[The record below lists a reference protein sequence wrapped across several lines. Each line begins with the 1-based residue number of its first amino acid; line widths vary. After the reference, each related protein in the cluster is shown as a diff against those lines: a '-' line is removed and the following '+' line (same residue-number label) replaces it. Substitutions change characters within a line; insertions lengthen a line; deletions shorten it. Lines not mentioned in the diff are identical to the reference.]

1 MLRVENNNNNNNA
14 QKEDFEVLYGVT
26 EWHWSESYLSNFK
39 TIHKKF
45 NFKEH
50 LRVWVRIEWFCIR
63 RLKIPLLEGL
73 HTQDGLRTPSVG
85 KSEHVTSGVGL
96 ASNWLRVGSEF
107 SRTMKEPSKLNL
119 RQSRTKNETELKTL
133 LPTPG
138 KPSLYHS
145 LPLTITCNTLQRKR
159 SDRSD
164 RGN

>member
-1 MLRVENNNNNNNA
+1 MSEDRV
-14 QKEDFEVLYGVT
+14 VLY
-26 EWHWSESYLSNFK
+26 SPF
-39 TIHKKF
+39 
-45 NFKEH
+45 
-50 LRVWVRIEWFCIR
+50 R
-63 RLKIPLLEGL
+63 KIPLLEGL

-85 KSEHVTSGVGL
+85 KSEYVTSGVGL

-107 SRTMKEPSKLNL
+107 SRTMKEPSTLNL

-133 LPTPG
+133 LPTLG